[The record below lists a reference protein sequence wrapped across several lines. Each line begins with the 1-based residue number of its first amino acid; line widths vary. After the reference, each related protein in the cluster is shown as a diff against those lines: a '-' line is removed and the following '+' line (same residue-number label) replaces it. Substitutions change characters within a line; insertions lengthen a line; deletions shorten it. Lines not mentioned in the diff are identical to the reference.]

1 MVRDMT
7 TGNPVKLIL
16 SFSIPLL
23 IGNIFQQFYNM
34 VDAIIVGRFVGVQ
47 ALAAV
52 GATGSLAFLV
62 IGFIFGLTSGFCVLV
77 AQRFGAGDYK
87 SMRHMVAMSLY
98 LSVGITV
105 ILTIVMVGTAR
116 PLLEIMNT
124 PDDIIAEAEKYISII
139 YAGMMA
145 TMFYNLLAGILRAL
159 GDSKTP
165 LYFLI
170 IASILNVVLDLFFVI
185 NLQAGSAGAAYA
197 TIISQ
202 AVSAILCFVYIVKK
216 FPILRFEKG
225 EMVFRLD
232 TTLKL
237 FGIGLPMALQFA
249 ITASGVI
256 ILQSAINSFG
266 STVVGAYTAAS
277 KVEQLTTQPLMT
289 FGTTMATYVSQN
301 LGAGK
306 MDRIREGVKKGI
318 LLTIL
323 ASILGT
329 IVVFLF
335 GKGLISMFIVKEQVE
350 AIDLA
355 VNYLNIVSFFYIP
368 LSLIFIFRNTLQA
381 LGDGLVPM
389 LAGLSEMLVRTFFA
403 FFVATKIG
411 FLGICIANPSSWFA
425 AAIPLTITY
434 IVKMNKIKKKEK
446 LLSKNE

>member
-62 IGFIFGLTSGFCVLV
+62 IGFIFGLTSGFCVLI

-87 SMRHMVAMSLY
+87 GMRHMVGMSLY
-98 LSVGITV
+98 LSIGVTL
-105 ILTIVMVGTAR
+105 ILTILMLFVSK
-116 PLLEIMNT
+116 PLLELMNT
-124 PDDIIAEAEKYISII
+124 PEDIIDEANVYISII
-139 YAGMMA
+139 YAGMLA

-170 IASILNVVLDLFFVI
+170 IASILNVVLDLFFIVT
-185 NLQAGSAGAAYA
+185 LQMGSAGAAYA

-202 AVSAILCFVYIVKK
+202 AVSAILCIVYIVKK

-225 EMVFRLD
+225 ELQFKLD
-232 TTLKL
+232 SAMKMI
-237 FGIGLPMALQFA
+237 GIGLPMALQFS

-277 KVEQLTTQPLMT
+277 KVEQLTTQPLLT

-306 MDRIREGVKKGI
+306 MDRIREGVRKGVVI
-318 LLTIL
+318 TVIT
-323 ASILGT
+323 SILGT
-329 IVVFLF
+329 ISVILF
-335 GKGLISMFIVKEQVE
+335 GKELISMFITNDQIE
-350 AIDLA
+350 ALDLA
-355 VNYLNIVSFFYIP
+355 ATYLNIASLFYIP

-381 LGDGLVPM
+381 LGDGLIPM
-389 LAGLSEMLVRTFFA
+389 LAGVAEMVVRTFFA

-411 FLGICIANPSSWFA
+411 FLGICIANPSSWFS
-425 AAIPLTITY
+425 AAIPLTIAY
-434 IVKMNKIKKKEK
+434 IIKMNKIKKKEK
-446 LLSKNE
+446 SSIEL

>member
-87 SMRHMVAMSLY
+87 EMRHVVGMSLY
-98 LSVGITV
+98 LSVGVTLL
-105 ILTIVMVGTAR
+105 LTIIMLVTTR

-124 PDDIIAEAEKYISII
+124 PPDIIVEADKYISII
-139 YAGMMA
+139 YAGMIA
-145 TMFYNLLAGILRAL
+145 TMFYNFFAGILRAL

-170 IASILNVVLDLFFVI
+170 IASLLNVVLDLFFVVV
-185 NLQAGSAGAAYA
+185 LQAGSAGAAYA
-197 TIISQ
+197 TVISQ
-202 AVSAILCFVYIVKK
+202 GVSAILCFVYIVKK
-216 FPILRFEKG
+216 FPVLRFEKG
-225 EMVFRLD
+225 ELDFRLD
-232 TTLKL
+232 SALKL
-237 FGIGLPMALQFA
+237 VGIGLPMALQFS
-249 ITASGVI
+249 ITASGVM

-277 KVEQLTTQPLMT
+277 KVEQLTTQPLLT
-289 FGTTMATYVSQN
+289 FGTTMAVYVGQN

-306 MDRIREGVKKGI
+306 LDRIREGVKKGVI
-318 LLTIL
+318 LSII
-323 ASILGT
+323 ASIVGT
-329 IVVFLF
+329 LLVVFF
-335 GKGLISMFIVKEQVE
+335 GKAFITMFIAGDQLE

-355 VNYLNIVSFFYIP
+355 VKYLKFVLIFYIP
-368 LSLIFIFRNTLQA
+368 LGLIFIFRNTLQA
-381 LGDGLVPM
+381 LGYGLMPM
-389 LAGLSEMLVRTFFA
+389 LAGVAEMVVRTFFA

-411 FLGICIANPSSWFA
+411 FMGICIANPAAWFG

-434 IVKMNKIKKKEK
+434 VIKMNKIKKKEA
-446 LLSKNE
+446 LLNE

>member
-87 SMRHMVAMSLY
+87 EMRHVVGMSLY
-98 LSVGITV
+98 LSVGVTLL
-105 ILTIVMVGTAR
+105 LTIIMLVTTR

-124 PDDIIAEAEKYISII
+124 PPDIIVEADKYISII
-139 YAGMMA
+139 YAGMIA
-145 TMFYNLLAGILRAL
+145 TMFYNFFAGILRAL

-170 IASILNVVLDLFFVI
+170 IASLLNVVLDLFFVVV
-185 NLQAGSAGAAYA
+185 LQAGSAGAAYA
-197 TIISQ
+197 TVISQ
-202 AVSAILCFVYIVKK
+202 GVSAILCFVYIVKK
-216 FPILRFEKG
+216 FPVLRFEKG
-225 EMVFRLD
+225 ELDFRLD
-232 TTLKL
+232 SALKL
-237 FGIGLPMALQFA
+237 VGIGLPMALQFS
-249 ITASGVI
+249 ITASGVM

-277 KVEQLTTQPLMT
+277 KVEQLTTQPLLT
-289 FGTTMATYVSQN
+289 FGTTMAVYVGQN

-306 MDRIREGVKKGI
+306 LDRIREGVKKGVI
-318 LLTIL
+318 LSII
-323 ASILGT
+323 ASIVGT
-329 IVVFLF
+329 LLVVFF
-335 GKGLISMFIVKEQVE
+335 GKAFITMFIAGDQLE

-355 VNYLNIVSFFYIP
+355 VKYLKFVSIFYIP
-368 LSLIFIFRNTLQA
+368 LGLIFIFRNTLQA
-381 LGDGLVPM
+381 LGYGLMPM
-389 LAGLSEMLVRTFFA
+389 LAGVAEMVVRTFFA

-411 FLGICIANPSSWFA
+411 FMGICIANPAAWFG
-425 AAIPLTITY
+425 AAIPLTIAY
-434 IVKMNKIKKKEK
+434 LIKMNKIKKKEA
-446 LLSKNE
+446 LLNE

>member
-87 SMRHMVAMSLY
+87 EMRHVVGMSLY
-98 LSVGITV
+98 LSVGVTLL
-105 ILTIVMVGTAR
+105 LTIIMLVTTR

-124 PDDIIAEAEKYISII
+124 PPDIIVEADKYISII
-139 YAGMMA
+139 YAGMIA
-145 TMFYNLLAGILRAL
+145 TMFYNFFAGILRAL

-170 IASILNVVLDLFFVI
+170 IASLLNVVLDLFFVVV
-185 NLQAGSAGAAYA
+185 LQAGSAGAAYA
-197 TIISQ
+197 TVISQ
-202 AVSAILCFVYIVKK
+202 GVSAILCFVYIVKK
-216 FPILRFEKG
+216 FPVLRFEKG
-225 EMVFRLD
+225 ELDFRLD
-232 TTLKL
+232 SALKL
-237 FGIGLPMALQFA
+237 VGIGLPMALQFS
-249 ITASGVI
+249 ITASGVM

-277 KVEQLTTQPLMT
+277 KVEQLTTQPLLT
-289 FGTTMATYVSQN
+289 FGTTMAVYVGQN

-306 MDRIREGVKKGI
+306 LDRIREGVKKGVI
-318 LLTIL
+318 LSII
-323 ASILGT
+323 ASIVGT
-329 IVVFLF
+329 LLVVFF
-335 GKGLISMFIVKEQVE
+335 GKAFITMFIAGDQLE

-355 VNYLNIVSFFYIP
+355 VKYLKFVSIFYIP
-368 LSLIFIFRNTLQA
+368 LGLIFIFRNTLQA
-381 LGDGLVPM
+381 LGYGLMPM
-389 LAGLSEMLVRTFFA
+389 LAGVAEMVVRTFFA

-411 FLGICIANPSSWFA
+411 FMGICIANPAAWFG
-425 AAIPLTITY
+425 AAIPLIIAY
-434 IVKMNKIKKKEK
+434 VIKMNKIKKKEA
-446 LLSKNE
+446 LLNE